1 MWLILIPIA
10 VELLIVFAAIY
21 YSAKLLL
28 IAGGLFAVWW
38 VVYALGT
45 GLTNLIDNVTG
56 GKSPGADP
64 APADP
69 APEPEDP
76 EEEPDQPEDAAEEQ
90 PQAAP
95 APRRVRYQEGDQL
108 IWDEDLVE
116 DEAGDRHLRYFDS
129 AGELWDE
136 NLDDPDQQPKV
147 IGTKGTKLDA
157 YYHDKQGNRHWC
169 HYDRQGVLRDEV
181 VDR

>member
-38 VVYALGT
+38 LVYALGT
-45 GLTNLIDNVTG
+45 ELTNLIDNVTG
-56 GKSPGADP
+56 GKSPGADTT
-64 APADP
+64 PADP
-69 APEPEDP
+69 TPEAEDL
-76 EEEPDQPEDAAEEQ
+76 EEDPDQPEDTEEELS
-90 PQAAP
+90 PAIAAP
-95 APRRVRYQEGDQL
+95 QRVRYQEGDQL

-116 DEAGDRHLRYFDS
+116 DEVGNRHLRYFDP

-136 NLDDPDQQPKV
+136 NLDDPDRPPKI
-147 IGTKGTKLDA
+147 IGTKGTELGA
-157 YYHDKQGNRHWC
+157 YYHDKQGNRH
-169 HYDRQGVLRDEV
+169 
-181 VDR
+181 